1 MYLGEDGLDP
11 IREEGSMCF
20 ATDRLMKGMLKTL
33 KPLLVAVGNQP
44 DDDDGGTLL
53 LETVVVVAAIAFP
66 PRCLPDS
73 RILNFG
79 EDWSN
84 PIGGGSVGAAGFT
97 EGWTFTSTGTD
108 NLCDCGLG
116 TILDVSPN
124 GSVPSQI
131 TPLPGVAALAGNKRR
146 QKDLKDEATQ
156 AESINCIAQ
165 RLAKMPSPLSS
176 KWIYRM
182 ATVAEITNPMEEIDA
197 DVPEITG
204 LWEQFD
210 QTGVTNEVMQTS
222 GYTQS
227 HVDIAVNK
235 ERGGEALGEIV
246 FKYKSFPTFQNTG
259 HGTMQVFAEQPLDL
273 LTVQAWMHA
282 RTNKFL
288 IEAYLQ

>member
-33 KPLLVAVGNQP
+33 KPLLVAVGNQL

-53 LETVVVVAAIAFP
+53 LETVVVIAIAFP
-66 PRCLPDS
+66 TGHLPDS
-73 RILNFG
+73 RMLNLG

-124 GSVPSQI
+124 APSIAGSVPSQI
-131 TPLPGVAALAGNKRR
+131 TPLPGVAALAENKRR

-156 AESINCIAQ
+156 AESMNCIAQ

-176 KWIYRM
+176 KWIYRV

-210 QTGVTNEVMQTS
+210 
-222 GYTQS
+222 
-227 HVDIAVNK
+227 
-235 ERGGEALGEIV
+235 
-246 FKYKSFPTFQNTG
+246 
-259 HGTMQVFAEQPLDL
+259 
-273 LTVQAWMHA
+273 
-282 RTNKFL
+282 
-288 IEAYLQ
+288 

>member
-1 MYLGEDGLDP
+1 
-11 IREEGSMCF
+11 MCF
-20 ATDRLMKGMLKTL
+20 ATDQLMKGMLKTL

-44 DDDDGGTLL
+44 DDDGGGTLL
-53 LETVVVVAAIAFP
+53 LETVVVVVAIAFP

-73 RILNFG
+73 RILNLG

-84 PIGGGSVGAAGFT
+84 PIGGGSVGAVGFT
-97 EGWTFTSTGTD
+97 EGWTFTREFACFRCSTGTD

-124 GSVPSQI
+124 APSI
-131 TPLPGVAALAGNKRR
+131 AGIGKYGYREYFYNHYAGVAALAGNKRR

-176 KWIYRM
+176 KWIYRV
-182 ATVAEITNPMEEIDA
+182 ATMAEITNRMEEIDP

-210 QTGVTNEVMQTS
+210 
-222 GYTQS
+222 
-227 HVDIAVNK
+227 
-235 ERGGEALGEIV
+235 
-246 FKYKSFPTFQNTG
+246 
-259 HGTMQVFAEQPLDL
+259 
-273 LTVQAWMHA
+273 
-282 RTNKFL
+282 
-288 IEAYLQ
+288 